1 MLDNTIAS
9 IGKERFNTA
18 CDAFIEAKKVVNEK
32 CTNIKFPCTE
42 DGVRLKDEETDCY
55 KEDWGC
61 GHNCIDEIYGL

>member
-32 CTNIKFPCTE
+32 CTNIKFPCAE
-42 DGVRLKDEETDCY
+42 DGVRLKDEETACY